1 MQFKSFLNYSKFL
14 SVSGL
19 ALFTLGCAT
28 YQTGM
33 QGSIDMIKARK
44 FQEAA
49 TALKPNAE
57 KQTDDQV
64 VHLFEYGTALQ
75 LAKDYKAS
83 NQALLKA
90 EDLTDVKDYHSIS
103 NITGSLLLNQGMV
116 QYKGEDYE
124 KVYINAMLA
133 INFLA
138 MNDRDAARVETKKIN
153 DKLYRYKFEAKRD
166 FNQDPFA
173 YYLSGIIWETH
184 REYDDA
190 LLDYEKAHQL
200 NPDVQY
206 LKSDLLRVSRLARR
220 PDKYAEYQKSFGE
233 AKKVEDLKN
242 KGEIIALIQ
251 QGWAP
256 RKFPRPESPRL
267 PKLNP
272 VLCATQRAR
281 LIVEGVGQEDSELIT
296 SVESVA
302 IKNLEDQYA
311 GLVAKRVAGVATKAV
326 VADQLR
332 QKNELLGQL
341 AWIGMNIAD
350 QADLRQWVTLPRS
363 FQIIRF
369 PVPQGTYK
377 VRFEGLNISGAPS
390 GETSEET
397 TIKVAAGRK
406 VFLPWRT
413 LN

>member
-1 MQFKSFLNYSKFL
+1 MKFFKFL
-14 SVSGL
+14 GVGGL
-19 ALFTLGCAT
+19 ALLIAACAT

-33 QGSIDMIKARK
+33 QASIDMIRARK
-44 FQEAA
+44 FPEASDK
-49 TALKPNAE
+49 LKE
-57 KQTDDQV
+57 KAFMESDDQV
-64 VHLFEYGTALQ
+64 VYLLEYATAQQ
-75 LAKDYKAS
+75 LAGNFKESVRAF
-83 NQALLKA
+83 LLA
-90 EDLTDVKDYHSIS
+90 EDLTAVKDYHSLS
-103 NITGSLLLNQGMV
+103 RVTGSLLLNEGMV

-138 MNDRDAARVETKKIN
+138 MNDRDAARVETRKIN
-153 DKLYRYKFEAKRD
+153 EKLYKYKFEAKRD

-173 YYLSGIIWETH
+173 YYLSATIWEAN

-190 LLDYEKAHQL
+190 LIDYKKSYEL
-200 NPDVQY
+200 NPNNYY
-206 LKSDLLRVSRLARR
+206 LKQDLLRISKLARR
-220 PDKYAEYQKSFGE
+220 PDEFEKYRKEFGPDI
-233 AKKVEDLKN
+233 KVEDLRS
-242 KGEIIALIQ
+242 KGEIIGIVQ

-256 RKFPRPESPRL
+256 RKFPHPQHPRI

-272 VLCATQRAR
+272 VYSGTQRAR
-281 LIVEGVGQEDSELIT
+281 LVVSGVGEEDSEVVT

-302 IKNLEDQYA
+302 IKNLDDQYA
-311 GLVAKRVAGVATKAV
+311 GLIAKRMAGVATKAV

-341 AWIGMNIAD
+341 AWIGMNVAD

-369 PVPQGTYK
+369 PLKQGTYK
-377 VRFEGLNISGAPS
+377 VHFEGLNVSGTPS
-390 GETSEET
+390 GENSDEM
-397 TIKVAAGRK
+397 TIKVSAGK
-406 VFLPWRT
+406 KIFLPWRS